1 MSNILFLPGGIKAG
15 TAHLCIRP
23 AFCPHVVDMYL
34 CTTGNEAAVLMFDV
48 AFFHTHISTN
58 THVSLGLAIIREV
71 YTLFFN
77 TWDLLKGKCS
87 IFLAK
92 KQA

>member
-34 CTTGNEAAVLMFDV
+34 CTTGNEAAVCLMWL
-48 AFFHTHISTN
+48 FFIPHISTN
-58 THVSLGLAIIREV
+58 THVSLELAIIREV